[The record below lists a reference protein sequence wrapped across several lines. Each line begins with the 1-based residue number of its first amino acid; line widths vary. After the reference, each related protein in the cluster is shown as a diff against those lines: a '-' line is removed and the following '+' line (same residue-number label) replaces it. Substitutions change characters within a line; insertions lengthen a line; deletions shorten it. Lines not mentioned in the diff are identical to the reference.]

1 MRVRVLR
8 PHLPRQRARGISP
21 YNRRF
26 PRDDVMPEEERSVQ
40 SIDGPAGKIQLLLDR
55 PRQPAKGIALIS
67 HPQPLLGGSP
77 KHRVP
82 LTLARTLCAAGWLTV
97 RPSFRG
103 VDGSEGEYAEGIGE
117 AQDMLAVVAHLRA
130 EHLHLPIALVGFSFG
145 AYVFARVASE
155 LSPPADAIALMGLPV
170 GSVPGGRHYEAQ
182 ALPADCLLLHGEAD
196 EMAPLANL
204 LDWARPARREVVLY
218 AGADHFFKGCLERA
232 VERVQEHLE
241 RSIG

>member
-1 MRVRVLR
+1 M
-8 PHLPRQRARGISP
+8 S
-21 YNRRF
+21 
-26 PRDDVMPEEERSVQ
+26 EEERSTRL
-40 SIDGPAGKIQLLLDR
+40 IDGPAGKLQLLIDR
-55 PRQPAKGIALIS
+55 PGVPAKGIALIS

-82 LTLARTLCAAGWLTV
+82 LTLSRKLCGAGWLSV

-117 AQDMLAVVAHLRA
+117 AQDMLAVIAHLRG
-130 EHLHLPIALVGFSFG
+130 EYPELPLTLVGFSFG

-155 LSPPADAIALMGLPV
+155 LSPPAQAIALMGLPV
-170 GSVPGGRHYEAQ
+170 GTVPGGRDYEAQ
-182 ALPADCLLLHGEAD
+182 DLPADCLLLHGEAD

-204 LDWARPARREVVLY
+204 LDWARPAQREVVLY

-232 VERVQEHLE
+232 VDRVLEHLS
-241 RSIG
+241 RAINAAP

>member
-1 MRVRVLR
+1 M
-8 PHLPRQRARGISP
+8 S
-21 YNRRF
+21 
-26 PRDDVMPEEERSVQ
+26 EEERRTQ
-40 SIDGPAGKIQLLLDR
+40 LIDGPVGKLQLLIDR
-55 PRQPAKGIALIS
+55 PGVPPKGIALIS

-82 LTLARTLCAAGWLTV
+82 LTLSRKLCSAGWLTV

-117 AQDMLAVVAHLRA
+117 AQDMLAVIAHLRN
-130 EHLHLPIALVGFSFG
+130 EYPGLPLALVGFSFG

-155 LSPPADAIALMGLPV
+155 LSPPADALVLMGLPV
-170 GSVPGGRHYEAQ
+170 GTVPGGRDYQAQ
-182 ALPADCLLLHGEAD
+182 AVPAECLLLHGEAD

-204 LDWARPARREVVLY
+204 LDWARPQQREVLLY

-232 VERVQEHLE
+232 VERVLEHLS
-241 RSIG
+241 RAIN

>member
-1 MRVRVLR
+1 
-8 PHLPRQRARGISP
+8 
-21 YNRRF
+21 
-26 PRDDVMPEEERSVQ
+26 MPAEDERSTQ
-40 SIDGPAGKIQLLLDR
+40 LIDGPVGKLQLLIDR
-55 PRQPAKGIALIS
+55 PGVPVRGIALIS

-82 LTLARTLCAAGWLTV
+82 LTLSRKLCSAGWMTV

-117 AQDMLAVVAHLRA
+117 AQDMLAVVTHLRR
-130 EHLHLPIALVGFSFG
+130 EYPELPLALVGFSFG

-155 LSPPADAIALMGLPV
+155 LSPPVQAIALMGLPV
-170 GSVPGGRHYEAQ
+170 GSVPGGRDYEAQ
-182 ALPADCLLLHGEAD
+182 ELPADCLLLHGEAD

-204 LDWARPARREVVLY
+204 LDWARPAQREVVLY

-232 VERVQEHLE
+232 VERVLQHLS
-241 RSIG
+241 RVIN

>member
-1 MRVRVLR
+1 MR
-8 PHLPRQRARGISP
+8 A
-21 YNRRF
+21 
-26 PRDDVMPEEERSVQ
+26 EEERSTQ
-40 SIDGPAGKIQLLLDR
+40 LIDGPAGKLQLLIDR
-55 PRQPAKGIALIS
+55 PGMPPQGIALIS

-82 LTLARTLCAAGWLTV
+82 LVLSRKLCGAGWLTV

-117 AQDMLAVVAHLRA
+117 AQDMLAVIAHLRS
-130 EHLHLPIALVGFSFG
+130 EYPQLPLALVGFSFG

-170 GSVPGGRHYEAQ
+170 GTVPGGRDYEAQ
-182 ALPADCLLLHGEAD
+182 ELPADCLLLHGEAD

-204 LDWARPARREVVLY
+204 LDWARPAQREVWLY

-232 VERVQEHLE
+232 VERVLEHLS
-241 RSIG
+241 RAISRVL